1 MAHSEELRRIIQRI
15 DHKGYKAYQEL
26 AGSYEFAGFQLVVDH
41 VQGDPFASPS
51 RMKILVPWEKA
62 PFDKWLVANRSR
74 RVGFRDFLTR
84 AFHEAILTHSKGR
97 RGMGHSGLISI
108 DKPGQE
114 ILDRSSVLVSQ
125 EGLEVRFVVGLPAE
139 GRTILGRE
147 AQEMLLGEVPRI
159 VEASLRPRNLN
170 LGKLKEHVACSEDQD
185 AMREQL
191 EGMGLVAFLAEGS
204 ILPRRSGVDERPL
217 GCAPQDAKVVLF
229 QPPPTM
235 EVTLQR
241 PNQGPAR
248 GMGIPTGVS
257 LIVGGGFHGK
267 STLLQALER
276 SVYNHVPGDGRE
288 GVVTHSSAV
297 KIRAEDGR
305 FVAGV
310 DISPFIKNLPFG
322 KDTRSF
328 STENASGSTSQAA
341 NIMEALEA
349 GAKLLLMDED
359 TSATNFMIRDRRM
372 QALVSKDREPITPFI
387 DRVRQIYKELGVST
401 VLVMGGC
408 GDYLDVADRV
418 ILMDH
423 YRPLDVTKE
432 AARISQEFSS
442 GRSPEVEGDFG
453 RVAHRIPMRES
464 FQARR
469 GAREV
474 KIDVRGLK
482 QIVYGSTPID
492 LERVEQLVDQSQ
504 TRALG
509 ELIHCFATRYADG
522 RTCLREAL
530 ERLFQELEVVGF
542 DALGPRKAGNLA
554 LPRAQELAAAI
565 NRMRTLKVRQ
575 R

>member
-1 MAHSEELRRIIQRI
+1 MAHSEELRKTLQRI
-15 DHKGYKAYQEL
+15 DQRGYKSYQEI
-26 AGSYEFAGFQLVVDH
+26 AGSYEFQGFHLVVDH

-51 RMKILVPWEKA
+51 RMRILVPWEKA
-62 PFDKWLVANRSR
+62 PFDRWLVANRSR

-84 AFHEAILTHSKGR
+84 AFHQAILAHSKGR

-114 ILDRSSVLVSQ
+114 ILDRSTVLVSQ
-125 EGLEVRFVVGLPAE
+125 EGLEVRFVLGLPAA
-139 GRTILGRE
+139 GRIILGRE
-147 AQEMLLGEVPRI
+147 AQEMLLGELPRI

-170 LGKLKEHVACSEDQD
+170 LGKLKEHVACCEDQD
-185 AMREQL
+185 VMREQL
-191 EGMGLVAFLAEGS
+191 GAMGLVGFVADGS
-204 ILPRRSGVDERPL
+204 ILPRRSGVDDRPL
-217 GCAPQDAKVVLF
+217 SPASQSAPVVLF
-229 QPPPTM
+229 QSPPSLQ
-235 EVTLQR
+235 VTLQR
-241 PNQGPAR
+241 PNQGPIK

-257 LIVGGGFHGK
+257 LVVGGGFHGK
-267 STLLQALER
+267 STLLHALER

-288 GVVTHSSAV
+288 AVVTHFSAV

-305 FVAGV
+305 FVEGV

-322 KDTRSF
+322 KDTGSF

-349 GAKLLLMDED
+349 GAKVLLMDED

-387 DRVRQIYKELGVST
+387 DKVRQIYEEFGVST
-401 VLVMGGC
+401 VLVMGGS

-423 YRPLDVTKE
+423 YRPLDVTTE
-432 AARISQEFSS
+432 AMRIRQEFSS
-442 GRSPEVEGDFG
+442 GRNPEGGEGFG
-453 RVAHRIPMRES
+453 RVAHRIPLRES

-469 GAREV
+469 GARGF

-482 QIVYGSTPID
+482 QILYGSTPID
-492 LERVEQLVDQSQ
+492 LERLEQLVDQSQ
-504 TRALG
+504 TRALA
-509 ELIHCFATRYADG
+509 ELIHHFATYYADG
-522 RTCLREAL
+522 RTSLRNGL
-530 ERLFQELEVVGF
+530 EKLFQELEKVGF

-565 NRMRTLKVRQ
+565 NRMRTLRVKQ